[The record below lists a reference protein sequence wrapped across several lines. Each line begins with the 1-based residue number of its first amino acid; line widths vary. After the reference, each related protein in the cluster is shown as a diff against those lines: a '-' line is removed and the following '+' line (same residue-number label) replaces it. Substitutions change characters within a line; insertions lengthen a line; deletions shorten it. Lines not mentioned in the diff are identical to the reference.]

1 MKLYMKQKVF
11 SIGDQFTVWDA
22 NGNDRYNVQGEIFSL
37 GKKLHVNDT
46 SGREVALIK
55 RELFTILPTF
65 HVYQNGMEVAKI
77 YKEFTLFKPKY
88 FVSGLGWDVD
98 GHFLD
103 HDYEISK
110 NGRLIARVS
119 KAWISWGDSYEID
132 IADGMDEAVT
142 LAVVLAID
150 CVLDA
155 QQNSNNH

>member
-11 SIGDQFTVWDA
+11 SIGDQFTIWDA
-22 NGNDRYNVQGEIFSL
+22 NGNDRYYVQGEIFTL

-46 SGREVALIK
+46 SAREVAFVK

-65 HVYQNGMEVAKI
+65 HVYKNGTEIAKI
-77 YKEFTLFKPKY
+77 YKELTLFKPRY
-88 FVSGLGWDVD
+88 FISGLGWDVD

-103 HDYEISK
+103 HDYVISR
-110 NGRLIARVS
+110 NGRTIVRIS
-119 KAWISWGDSYEID
+119 KAWLSWGDSYEID
-132 IADGMDEAVT
+132 IADGVDESVA